1 MLRSLV
7 GSEMCIRDSLSTQ
20 PALRGAVTT
29 AVGTL
34 RPLARTHCLVAAEI
48 GVLMEV
54 LDHAEGVGVDDLVSA
69 EVEGDLDIV
78 SVAGDDVAQDS
89 LTDLIVD
96 EEPGSLQTRQSVLEP
111 LGAAPWDWEITLTE
125 LTFKELVGAGSYA
138 EVYHGELNGKQ
149 VAIKRFRTKHM
160 SPHEHEQ
167 FLNEVHV
174 LASLSHPNILG
185 FEAAV
190 ATAPHFC
197 IVTEYITPGSLQA
210 VLKHAQEYMLPWPRR
225 VGMACDIAAGMG
237 YLHSFQPPIVHRDL
251 KPSNLLVQSD
261 GLVKVCDFGSSRQVV
276 ATGTM
281 SVCGTPV
288 YMAPEVLRGERYD
301 ESADLYSFGIVLWE
315 LLVRE
320 VPFKGVIPVVA
331 GMKIAYEGARP
342 AVPAVED
349 LAETSQRDFLELLVQ
364 CWAQQSE
371 ERPRFQGVK
380 TRLYEMARQLPDAG
394 WAQNCLRQA

>member
-185 FEAAV
+185 FHSGEGRVRVRVRVRFEAAV

-225 VGMACDIAAGMG
+225 VGMACDIAAGM
-237 YLHSFQPPIVHRDL
+237 V
-251 KPSNLLVQSD
+251 LL
-261 GLVKVCDFGSSRQVV
+261 
-276 ATGTM
+276 T
-281 SVCGTPV
+281 
-288 YMAPEVLRGERYD
+288 Y
-301 ESADLYSFGIVLWE
+301 
-315 LLVRE
+315 
-320 VPFKGVIPVVA
+320 
-331 GMKIAYEGARP
+331 
-342 AVPAVED
+342 
-349 LAETSQRDFLELLVQ
+349 
-364 CWAQQSE
+364 
-371 ERPRFQGVK
+371 
-380 TRLYEMARQLPDAG
+380 
-394 WAQNCLRQA
+394 